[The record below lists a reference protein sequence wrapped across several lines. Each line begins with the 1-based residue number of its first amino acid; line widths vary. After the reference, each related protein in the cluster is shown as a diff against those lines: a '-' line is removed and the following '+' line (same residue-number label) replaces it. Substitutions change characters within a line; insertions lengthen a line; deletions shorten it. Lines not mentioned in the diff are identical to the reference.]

1 MKVSVRLSIA
11 LNSSAMP
18 DVFRQSD
25 GAFEFPSDD
34 FVISRDSSG
43 NVVSRFGNVI
53 WNLTSYSN
61 TGPCTFNWTSWSDED
76 SELKSSIDLE
86 LKRLCFGILYFS
98 RKRVTAGTLRSTVSD
113 LRRLASI
120 ALDSGCTLSNSSES
134 LKFQQRLKSSLSA
147 SKRSALEDLHS
158 TYVKLLDIQYRHPK
172 LCFSFTST
180 PLKIVLSL
188 LEITPKSGKQVPIV
202 PTRLYSKLIANLS
215 KVINDFLASSAAIH
229 ETFHTRH
236 SKDPSYGLNKITARS
251 NGSLHCGSKSFE
263 DVAKELSLES
273 YFSSN
278 NIVDN
283 RNLISHLS
291 TIQLACKWYIHIFSG
306 MRDTECRTLPLD
318 ALETIDSPSGLVHI
332 LNGYT
337 SKLTGDGQKRT
348 YWITSQ
354 EVVPALK
361 CAQAIAEIN
370 YIRHDVTLSDRKRL
384 PLFPAVRFDI
394 GMEHPGYGIPLAKL
408 AAALTPI
415 LLNRLDVLIEERDIE
430 ELELFD
436 GFRDWRSEDKFGLG
450 KAWPFTSH
458 QARRS
463 LAVYAARSG
472 LVSIGA
478 LSLQLKHLTIA
489 MTSYYMNNA
498 SFAEN
503 FVCTDSQ
510 KELVAELN
518 TQRKIAEF
526 IAYDNNVI
534 NTKSTLFGG
543 EGTRIQRIKDRT
555 KVSIELDRKH
565 TQRKFFNGEMS
576 YRPTI
581 IGGCSLNAPCSKIS
595 FTNVLTCTGCA
606 HSILDESSIPRIE
619 NALHSLERKKILF
632 SSNSASYQQLENEES
647 ALRDFLM
654 RSKNSIS
661 RKS

>member
-1 MKVSVRLSIA
+1 
-11 LNSSAMP
+11 
-18 DVFRQSD
+18 
-25 GAFEFPSDD
+25 
-34 FVISRDSSG
+34 
-43 NVVSRFGNVI
+43 
-53 WNLTSYSN
+53 
-61 TGPCTFNWTSWSDED
+61 
-76 SELKSSIDLE
+76 
-86 LKRLCFGILYFS
+86 
-98 RKRVTAGTLRSTVSD
+98 
-113 LRRLASI
+113 
-120 ALDSGCTLSNSSES
+120 
-134 LKFQQRLKSSLSA
+134 
-147 SKRSALEDLHS
+147 
-158 TYVKLLDIQYRHPK
+158 
-172 LCFSFTST
+172 
-180 PLKIVLSL
+180 
-188 LEITPKSGKQVPIV
+188 
-202 PTRLYSKLIANLS
+202 
-215 KVINDFLASSAAIH
+215 
-229 ETFHTRH
+229 
-236 SKDPSYGLNKITARS
+236 
-251 NGSLHCGSKSFE
+251 
-263 DVAKELSLES
+263 
-273 YFSSN
+273 
-278 NIVDN
+278 
-283 RNLISHLS
+283 
-291 TIQLACKWYIHIFSG
+291 
-306 MRDTECRTLPLD
+306 
-318 ALETIDSPSGLVHI
+318 
-332 LNGYT
+332 
-337 SKLTGDGQKRT
+337 
-348 YWITSQ
+348 
-354 EVVPALK
+354 
-361 CAQAIAEIN
+361 
-370 YIRHDVTLSDRKRL
+370 
-384 PLFPAVRFDI
+384 
-394 GMEHPGYGIPLAKL
+394 MEHPGYGIPLAKL

-555 KVSIELDRKH
+555 EVSIELDRKH